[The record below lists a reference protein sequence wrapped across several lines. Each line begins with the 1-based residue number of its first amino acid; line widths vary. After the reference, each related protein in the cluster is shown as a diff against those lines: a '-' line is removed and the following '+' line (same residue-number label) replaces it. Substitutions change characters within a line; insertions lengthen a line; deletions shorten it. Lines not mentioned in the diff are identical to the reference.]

1 MLGNQRRSWLVGW
14 CGWVGVDSWWS
25 AGFQR
30 NQVSSK
36 KHSQITSCTPMEGY
50 VLRDPAG
57 YSAYWEPELFALLNA
72 AIQSVEA
79 VVEALCDC
87 HSPTSRMEGI
97 PNTWGYSLK
106 QKPGTCITACKRI
119 KSDNAAKTCPE
130 TREGDHTQS
139 ISVKAYLHVIICWGF
154 LCQAMRTIDF
164 HRQSETQHGDR
175 GSLLERPNA
184 QRCFQYKATAKR
196 LQQRHLPETAMLCIE
211 TAGLPTSTQVG
222 CWGKRFW
229 RQTEKLRKLI
239 FDSGKFPC
247 YNPVIFTLP
256 ASAGYSSTRSIR
268 GFPLAGPCN
277 DGWNKWR
284 WWSCHSFQTSDKL
297 SRSNSFGAS
306 TKPCI
311 DIPVKGWTGIQHT
324 WFHTFVS

>member
-1 MLGNQRRSWLVGW
+1 
-14 CGWVGVDSWWS
+14 
-25 AGFQR
+25 
-30 NQVSSK
+30 
-36 KHSQITSCTPMEGY
+36 MEGY

-87 HSPTSRMEGI
+87 HSPTLRMEGI

-154 LCQAMRTIDF
+154 LCQAMRTI
-164 HRQSETQHGDR
+164 
-175 GSLLERPNA
+175 
-184 QRCFQYKATAKR
+184 TAKR
-196 LQQRHLPETAMLCIE
+196 D
-211 TAGLPTSTQVG
+211 ST
-222 CWGKRFW
+222 W
-229 RQTEKLRKLI
+229 RQRVTSRTTQRPTVLPVQSNRQKTAAKASSWNSDALYRNSWVANIDSKTLSRMPRQKDLTSNQKLRKLI

-268 GFPLAGPCN
+268 GFPLQVLATMVG
-277 DGWNKWR
+277 
-284 WWSCHSFQTSDKL
+284 TSGVGGVVTASKPQINQ
-297 SRSNSFGAS
+297 RSNSQSFNKTIHWHTSKRMDRYS
-306 TKPCI
+306 T
-311 DIPVKGWTGIQHT
+311 
-324 WFHTFVS
+324 